1 MNEQTTK
8 EWTLRELAAE
18 TGVAERT
25 IRFYISR
32 GLVDPPLRGGRS
44 AAYGEAHRGRLEE
57 IRKLQAKGMMLAEI
71 AHVLALAEGG
81 EIAGVTEKHL
91 RVTKSGGG
99 GDEVRHMLWFEM
111 DGSVDKRSPDE
122 IGKMGQEAGLELA
135 DTPSSRSIQPASA
148 RPLVEP
154 ETWRSYSISP
164 DVVVMF
170 RAGTS
175 PWRTKRLVSALRRF
189 AAQVEDTI
197 HKEDKGE

>member
-1 MNEQTTK
+1 MNERTTK

-32 GLVDPPLRGGRS
+32 GLLDPPLRGGRS
-44 AAYGEAHRGRLEE
+44 AAYGEAHKARLEE

-81 EIAGVTEKHL
+81 GIAGVTEKRL

-99 GDEVRHMLWFEM
+99 DDEVRHMLWFEM
-111 DGSVDKRSPDE
+111 DGSVDKRLPDAIE
-122 IGKMGQEAGLELA
+122 KMGQEAVPELA
-135 DTPSSRSIQPASA
+135 NVRPMQAVPAS
-148 RPLVEP
+148 PLVEP
-154 ETWRSYSISP
+154 ETWRSYSVAP

-170 RAGTS
+170 RAGAS